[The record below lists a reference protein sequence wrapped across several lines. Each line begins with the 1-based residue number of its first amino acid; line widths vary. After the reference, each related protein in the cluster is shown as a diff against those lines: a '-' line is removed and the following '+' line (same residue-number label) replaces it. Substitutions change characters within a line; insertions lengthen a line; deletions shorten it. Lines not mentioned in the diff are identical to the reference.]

1 VLVSAGR
8 NAGTVDKQVWSRYR
22 LSDNRLKNV
31 TSYLVS
37 NRVMRYLLGVLIGLV
52 VSDGVISRFIV
63 TEKLGWEANPFLQT
77 IVGEDMFL
85 AIKVV
90 GVLLCSLILWDIY
103 RRWPKLAVI
112 SSLCFVVLYLGIVL
126 WNIYAFFATQV

>member
-1 VLVSAGR
+1 
-8 NAGTVDKQVWSRYR
+8 
-22 LSDNRLKNV
+22 V